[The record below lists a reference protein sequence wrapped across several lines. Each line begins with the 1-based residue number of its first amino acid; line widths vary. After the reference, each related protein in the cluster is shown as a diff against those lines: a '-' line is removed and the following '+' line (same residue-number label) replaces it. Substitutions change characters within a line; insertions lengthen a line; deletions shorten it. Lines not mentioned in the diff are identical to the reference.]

1 MHILSTE
8 LSTALYVNTLV
19 LQRSIWILLLYIA
32 IFWFFCIIQRMMQ
45 TKQTISPIEY
55 FLLHNPEYNALEVL
69 IPENVAL
76 CIYNDKLVHI
86 NVDECNTLVDFVEM
100 E

>member
-1 MHILSTE
+1 M
-8 LSTALYVNTLV
+8 NTIDL
-19 LQRSIWILLLYIA
+19 
-32 IFWFFCIIQRMMQ
+32 
-45 TKQTISPIEY
+45 ISPIEY
-55 FLLHNPEYNALEVL
+55 FLLHNPEYNALEIL

-76 CIYNDKLVHI
+76 CIYNDTLVHI

>member
-1 MHILSTE
+1 MRNSE
-8 LSTALYVNTLV
+8 MNTIDL
-19 LQRSIWILLLYIA
+19 
-32 IFWFFCIIQRMMQ
+32 
-45 TKQTISPIEY
+45 ISPIEY

-76 CIYNDKLVHI
+76 CVYNDKLVHI
-86 NVDECNTLVDFVEM
+86 HVDECNTLVEFDEM

>member
-1 MHILSTE
+1 M
-8 LSTALYVNTLV
+8 NTIDL
-19 LQRSIWILLLYIA
+19 
-32 IFWFFCIIQRMMQ
+32 
-45 TKQTISPIEY
+45 ISPIEY

-76 CIYNDKLVHI
+76 CIYNDTLVHI
-86 NVDECNTLVDFVEM
+86 NVDECSTLVDLVEM

>member
-1 MHILSTE
+1 M
-8 LSTALYVNTLV
+8 NTIDL
-19 LQRSIWILLLYIA
+19 
-32 IFWFFCIIQRMMQ
+32 
-45 TKQTISPIEY
+45 ISPIEY

-76 CIYNDKLVHI
+76 CIYNDTLVHI
-86 NVDECNTLVDFVEM
+86 NVDECNTLVDFIEM

>member
-1 MHILSTE
+1 M
-8 LSTALYVNTLV
+8 NTIDL
-19 LQRSIWILLLYIA
+19 
-32 IFWFFCIIQRMMQ
+32 
-45 TKQTISPIEY
+45 ISPIEY

-69 IPENVAL
+69 VPENVAL

>member
-1 MHILSTE
+1 M
-8 LSTALYVNTLV
+8 NTIDL
-19 LQRSIWILLLYIA
+19 
-32 IFWFFCIIQRMMQ
+32 
-45 TKQTISPIEY
+45 ISPIEH

-76 CIYNDKLVHI
+76 CVYNDKLVHI

>member
-1 MHILSTE
+1 MT
-8 LSTALYVNTLV
+8 
-19 LQRSIWILLLYIA
+19 
-32 IFWFFCIIQRMMQ
+32 Q

-76 CIYNDKLVHI
+76 CIYNDTLVHI
-86 NVDECNTLVDFVEM
+86 NVDECNTLVDFIEM

>member
-1 MHILSTE
+1 
-8 LSTALYVNTLV
+8 
-19 LQRSIWILLLYIA
+19 
-32 IFWFFCIIQRMMQ
+32 MQ

-55 FLLHNPEYNALEVL
+55 FLLNNPVYNALEVL

-76 CIYNDKLVHI
+76 CIYNDTLVHI
-86 NVDECNTLVDFVEM
+86 NVDECNTLVDFIEM

>member
-1 MHILSTE
+1 M
-8 LSTALYVNTLV
+8 NTFDL
-19 LQRSIWILLLYIA
+19 
-32 IFWFFCIIQRMMQ
+32 
-45 TKQTISPIEY
+45 ISPIEY

-76 CIYNDKLVHI
+76 CVYNDKLVHI
-86 NVDECNTLVDFVEM
+86 NVNECNTLVDFVEM

>member
-1 MHILSTE
+1 M
-8 LSTALYVNTLV
+8 NTIDL
-19 LQRSIWILLLYIA
+19 
-32 IFWFFCIIQRMMQ
+32 
-45 TKQTISPIEY
+45 ISPIEY

-76 CIYNDKLVHI
+76 CIYNDTLVHI

>member
-1 MHILSTE
+1 M
-8 LSTALYVNTLV
+8 NTIDL
-19 LQRSIWILLLYIA
+19 
-32 IFWFFCIIQRMMQ
+32 
-45 TKQTISPIEY
+45 ISPIEY

-76 CIYNDKLVHI
+76 CVYNDKLVHI
-86 NVDECNTLVDFVEM
+86 NVVVCNTLVDFVDM

>member
-1 MHILSTE
+1 LPFSG
-8 LSTALYVNTLV
+8 
-19 LQRSIWILLLYIA
+19 
-32 IFWFFCIIQRMMQ
+32 FFDIIQPMMQ

-55 FLLHNPEYNALEVL
+55 FLLQNPEYNALEVL

-76 CIYNDKLVHI
+76 CVYNDKLVHI

>member
-1 MHILSTE
+1 M
-8 LSTALYVNTLV
+8 NTIDL
-19 LQRSIWILLLYIA
+19 
-32 IFWFFCIIQRMMQ
+32 
-45 TKQTISPIEY
+45 ISPIEY

-76 CIYNDKLVHI
+76 CIYNDTLVHI

-100 E
+100 K

>member
-1 MHILSTE
+1 M
-8 LSTALYVNTLV
+8 NTIDL
-19 LQRSIWILLLYIA
+19 
-32 IFWFFCIIQRMMQ
+32 
-45 TKQTISPIEY
+45 ISPIEY

-76 CIYNDKLVHI
+76 CIYNDTLVHI
-86 NVDECNTLVDFVEM
+86 NVDECNTLVDLVEM